1 MPLKFRFRGIP
12 FIAAMIAA
20 GIGIS
25 LGQWQ
30 TRRAVEKETIEST
43 LAARQSAA
51 PLQLEEEVLDAGKL
65 EYRRL
70 RVKGSFVP
78 GWTMY
83 LDNRPYK
90 SVAGFHVLTPMRIAG
105 SDMHVLVARGW
116 VKRDVSDRSKI
127 PRLPLPEGVIEI
139 EGVARR
145 GAGKVLELGVAEPI
159 RGGAIV
165 QNLDIVELAR
175 ASGLKFQPLLIE
187 QINEAH
193 DGLIRDWPP
202 PSSGIDKHRGYAFQ
216 WYALAVTA
224 LLFFV
229 VTGFRSGRK

>member
-1 MPLKFRFRGIP
+1 
-12 FIAAMIAA
+12 
-20 GIGIS
+20 
-25 LGQWQ
+25 
-30 TRRAVEKETIEST
+30 
-43 LAARQSAA
+43 
-51 PLQLEEEVLDAGKL
+51 
-65 EYRRL
+65 
-70 RVKGSFVP
+70 
-78 GWTMY
+78 
-83 LDNRPYK
+83 
-90 SVAGFHVLTPMRIAG
+90 
-105 SDMHVLVARGW
+105 MHVLVARGW

-145 GAGKVLELGVAEPI
+145 GAGRVLELGVAEPI